1 MFHKRLKSKQMSPSE
16 AANVIQILTNT
27 LEAICDTEVDNAYEV
42 KQKLI
47 DKISELID
55 KL

>member
-1 MFHKRLKSKQMSPSE
+1 MSPSE
-16 AANVIQILTNT
+16 AARVIEILTQT
-27 LEAICDTEVDNAYEV
+27 LEAICDCEVDNAYEV
-42 KQKLI
+42 KQKLL

>member
-1 MFHKRLKSKQMSPSE
+1 MSPSE
-16 AANVIQILTNT
+16 AANVIKILTNT
-27 LEAICDTEVDNAYEV
+27 LEAICDCEVDNAYEV

>member
-1 MFHKRLKSKQMSPSE
+1 MSPSE

-27 LEAICDTEVDNAYEV
+27 LEAICDTEVDIAYEE